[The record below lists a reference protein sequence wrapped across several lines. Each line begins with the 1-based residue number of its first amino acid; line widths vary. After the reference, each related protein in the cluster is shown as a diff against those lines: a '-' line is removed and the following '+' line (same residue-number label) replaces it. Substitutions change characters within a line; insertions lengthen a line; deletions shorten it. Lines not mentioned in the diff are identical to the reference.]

1 MPALDMELSLE
12 EFSARIAER
21 RARRGVA
28 TTTVPAAAAVP
39 TLPPPPPSQP
49 AEGDEARA
57 IRLAERNPS
66 DLTPEERR
74 LVKQHAA
81 RAMRAMAQESRD
93 AEIGM

>member
-28 TTTVPAAAAVP
+28 TTTSPAVP
-39 TLPPPPPSQP
+39 TLPPPPASQP